1 MEKKLEKL
9 TEMFPH
15 IIKSYHSVSASLTK
29 NMDVPL
35 NQFKAILY
43 IDAIEKSTLNELS
56 LALSMARSTT
66 SEMVDRMVR
75 GGYLNRTLDKENR
88 RQVIIT
94 IGPKGRK
101 TISAFHKMAKDHFE
115 KIFKILSPKNRDKF
129 YKAYEMLYEVTKEI
143 DNSVKQR

>member
-29 NMDVPL
+29 NMDVTL

-43 IDAIEKSTLNELS
+43 IDAIEKSTLNGLS
-56 LALSMARSTT
+56 LALDIAKSTT
-66 SEMVDRMVR
+66 SEMVDRMVM
-75 GGYLNRTLDKENR
+75 GKYLNRALDKENR

-94 IGPKGRK
+94 IGPKGK
-101 TISAFHKMAKDHFE
+101 KVISDFHQMAKEHFE

-143 DNSVKQR
+143 DKSVEQR

>member
-1 MEKKLEKL
+1 MEEKLKRL

-29 NMDVPL
+29 NMDVTL

-43 IDAIEKSTLNELS
+43 IDAVERSTLNELS
-56 LALSMARSTT
+56 SALNIAGSTT

-75 GGYLNRTLDKENR
+75 RKYLNRAPDKENR
-88 RQVIIT
+88 RQVVIT
-94 IGPKGRK
+94 IGPKGEK
-101 TISAFHKMAKDHFE
+101 TIADFHQMAKEHFE

-143 DNSVKQR
+143 DKSVEQR